1 MEIVMKAT
9 YAGYCL
15 EAKGVANNGKGL
27 RANVEAMLDEL
38 HAMYEYDNVA
48 GSPGVG
54 SRWC

>member
-27 RANVEAMLDEL
+27 RPMLKQCW
-38 HAMYEYDNVA
+38 MNYMQCTNMTT
-48 GSPGVG
+48 
-54 SRWC
+54 